1 MKLGNQILTNLKDSS
16 TKQYKSFGKLSEDQT
31 GADNFYY
38 KANDAE
44 KELIALKKL
53 TTNEDIIKRIED
65 IIIELNNIR
74 MEGYGALKEGTETEA
89 GNDFDEVASY
99 MYQDAGNEIDQI
111 PSKEG
116 MEYIADVTDEE
127 YNQLYDAVKTA
138 IENVAD
144 HFYNGMIELS
154 DRATMYHL
162 SGNVEQENPDEV
174 QQVYANLRD
183 EAFEKF
189 QEETGVEIWQDG
201 RSGRHIVV
209 DDNYYNAKNYNE
221 LCNIQE
227 KWEDWVIEEFEKKY
241 PFPEEQ

>member
-1 MKLGNQILTNLKDSS
+1 MKLGNQILTNLKGSS

-99 MYQDAGNEIDQI
+99 MYNEASGDIDYI
-111 PSKEG
+111 PDFEHTND
-116 MEYIADVTDEE
+116 YIAYVTKSE
-127 YNQLYDAVKTA
+127 YNKLYKAVKTA

-144 HFYNGMIELS
+144 HMYNGNIELS
-154 DRATMYHL
+154 DRSTINRL
-162 SGNVEQENPDEV
+162 TRETLDEV
-174 QQVYANLRD
+174 DPDVSLQEYQFLCDDAFKGFED
-183 EAFEKF
+183 ETK
-189 QEETGVEIWQDG
+189 VEIWQDG

-209 DDNYYNAKNYNE
+209 EDNFYNAYNYDK
-221 LCNIQE
+221 LCSKQE
-227 KWEDWVIEEFEKKY
+227 KYENWLINKYNKEIKKL
-241 PFPEEQ
+241 